1 MTKYTTKSK
10 KIKQKWTRPEN
21 FDLHCQKLTF
31 GGATQ
36 GFFQII
42 RESTKRTQKLN
53 LELSFETE
61 SSERKKISWLSK
73 NLSFLLVSSVTRKKS
88 DLIFIGFDLC
98 LWYANSYHYFSTR
111 IIFINEAVSW
121 LKSVFKTCST
131 WEYLLYF
138 PWELLPYEFEKPHT
152 TYFFHSKIFSEIQ
165 NIEIFT
171 KKQRVWF
178 RFLSIF
184 YRRNNVFKYRISF
197 SSLSKSFCVK
207 LFFCIL

>member
-36 GFFQII
+36 GFSQII

-61 SSERKKISWLSK
+61 SSEKKKFLGCLKTCLSC
-73 NLSFLLVSSVTRKKS
+73 LSSVTRKKS

-111 IIFINEAVSW
+111 IIFINEAVS
-121 LKSVFKTCST
+121 
-131 WEYLLYF
+131 
-138 PWELLPYEFEKPHT
+138 
-152 TYFFHSKIFSEIQ
+152 
-165 NIEIFT
+165 
-171 KKQRVWF
+171 
-178 RFLSIF
+178 
-184 YRRNNVFKYRISF
+184 
-197 SSLSKSFCVK
+197 
-207 LFFCIL
+207 